1 MSISKEQWA
10 EIEERLKGFYVNVKF
25 TLSGHEICIQKKLY
39 KENQY
44 ALVVYIDGV
53 WKGLWMSGDKD
64 PVYDPIVKQ
73 VWRRRTRAVFSPSKK
88 AELIKGFGKRRAK
101 KYFSRLD
108 DVVEYWNPD
117 FKTAAS
123 LVRQFKKI
131 DGLELVAEP
140 VNANG

>member
-10 EIEERLKGFYVNVKF
+10 SIEERLKGFYFSVKF
-25 TLSGHEICIQKKLY
+25 TLSGHEITVQKVRY

-44 ALVVYIDGV
+44 ALCVYIDGS
-53 WKGLWMSGDKD
+53 WKGLWMTGDKD

-73 VWRRRTRAVFSPSKK
+73 VWRKRSRALYSPAKKARIRKSFGVRRTKEMFPDLDK
-88 AELIKGFGKRRAK
+88 AI
-101 KYFSRLD
+101 
-108 DVVEYWNPD
+108 VMWMPD

-140 VNANG
+140 VNAND

>member
-1 MSISKEQWA
+1 MSISKEQWVD
-10 EIEERLKGFYVNVKF
+10 IEGRLKGLFVRVKF
-25 TLSGHEICIQKKLY
+25 TLSGHEIEVQKVLY

-44 ALVVYIDGV
+44 ALWVYIDGS
-53 WKGLWMSGDKD
+53 WSGLWMSGDKD

-73 VWRRRTRAVFSPSKK
+73 VWRRRTRSLYSPTKK
-88 AELIKGFGKRRAK
+88 KELVKIFGVRKAK
-101 KYFSRLD
+101 KRFPRMD
-108 DVVEYWNPD
+108 DVLEYWNPD

-140 VNANG
+140 VNVND